1 MEINGATCPSETL
14 EGGPVGLVKQL
25 ALSAY
30 ITTQCDVAPIMAMI
44 QPTFTKGGKH
54 IVFHNGAPL
63 AESTI
68 KTLLYTNCNVRDVEL
83 YHPMRALP

>member
-1 MEINGATCPSETL
+1 MGLHVSLETP

-54 IVFHNGAPL
+54 IVFHNGAPIGRINDKD
-63 AESTI
+63 S
-68 KTLLYTNCNVRDVEL
+68 LYTNCNVRDALEL